1 MGNEK
6 PVIRKEDAKLV
17 FDGKF
22 VRVFD
27 LEYEPGK
34 HYMDATRRKLD
45 DLAAVK
51 TEEEFKKMLPDAV
64 SCVLILDVK
73 GQEPLLCLSQEYRF
87 PAGQYLLSVPA
98 GLLDPEDAMEE
109 NPAAATAKREIMEE
123 TGICVGETD
132 EVTVI
137 NPLLFS
143 TPGMTDESNAL
154 VQVVL
159 KRDTMPDMTQEGAVG
174 GEKFDGFVLL
184 TKEEAM
190 ETLKAGRDREGIF
203 YSVYTWMALMC
214 FVTEMWR

>member
-159 KRDTMPDMTQEGAVG
+159 KRDKMPDMTQEGAVG

-214 FVTEMWR
+214 FVTGLWR